1 MFNKSNLWEIV
12 ENNSEMFHF
21 NTPVKE
27 IINTENLD
35 LILKPRFNKTYTKSP
50 HKNTENYTNH
60 Y

>member
-1 MFNKSNLWEIV
+1 MFNKSNLCEIV

-35 LILKPRFNKTYTKSP
+35 IGHAKMCLLCIIMYFI
-50 HKNTENYTNH
+50 
-60 Y
+60 